1 MRVLIGQ
8 RGLAYESYG
17 SGKPLVLV
25 HAFPFDGRM
34 WRQTALALA
43 GWCRV
48 LVPDLRG
55 FGGSELGAGEPA
67 IADMADDVAALLDHL
82 GIARA
87 AVGGMS
93 MGGYVAL
100 AFAARHRARL
110 ERLILADTRA
120 AADTD
125 QARAARADALALVE
139 RQGVAALVERQLGA
153 LLSPSASEA
162 VRAKVRELGQQSPA
176 GVCAA
181 IRALRDRPDRRAELA
196 EISCPTLVI
205 AGRMDTLSPLEEMTA
220 LARAIP
226 RARLVEIPGAGH
238 LSHLENPDAFAAAMA
253 SFIQEDLS

>member
-17 SGKPLVLV
+17 SGKPLVLL

-34 WRQTALALA
+34 WRETALALA
-43 GWCRV
+43 DQCRV
-48 LVPDLRG
+48 LVPDMRG
-55 FGGSELGAGEPA
+55 FGGSDLGAGEPS

-82 GIARA
+82 GIAQA

-100 AFAARHRARL
+100 AFATRHRARL

-120 AADTD
+120 AADSD
-125 QARAARADALALVE
+125 QARAGRADTLALVE

-153 LLSPSASEA
+153 LLSPSPSEA
-162 VRAKVRELGQQSPA
+162 VRAQVRALGQQDPA

-181 IRALRDRPDRRAELA
+181 IRALRDRPDRQAELA

-205 AGRMDTLSPLEEMTA
+205 AGRMDKLSPPEEMAA

-226 RARLVEIPGAGH
+226 HARLVEIPDAGH
-238 LSHLENPDAFAAAMA
+238 LSHLENPDAFAAAIA
-253 SFIQEDLS
+253 NFI